1 MSLLL
6 DARKKSQQ
14 ARSAQGAD
22 GGHSGHELSLEE
34 HPDILSAKS
43 DPRPVAASSD
53 DIARKTGKNLF
64 NVKSPAASRTRMGG
78 INRNL
83 LLSLGGT
90 VLFLAAGAGYL
101 WYIDSA
107 GSSPPLRP
115 RAPSAAAPVAPAP
128 APIAAAPENKS
139 AAVTTAPVSADST
152 ARTRQANKSA
162 RRKTKTSPQA
172 TRGISIKPMQA
183 EPLDPLIGNAYLA
196 YRGGKLDEARQMY
209 LEVLGKDAS
218 NTDALLGLAAIAQ
231 LQGED
236 RLASQYYLRV
246 LTLDP
251 RNAVAH
257 AGMSALSTDENS
269 ESRLKNLLREQ
280 RDSAALHFALGNI
293 YAGQSRWGEAQ
304 SAYFNAYTLDSKN
317 AELAYN
323 LAVSLDHLG
332 QNKLAVQFYQRALQ
346 LDLAGGA
353 QPPGASMDHAQIS
366 QRVKELTR

>member
-22 GGHSGHELSLEE
+22 SGHSGQELSLEE
-34 HPDILSAKS
+34 YPNTGSEKSAS
-43 DPRPVAASSD
+43 QSFSESSD
-53 DIARKTGKNLF
+53 DIARNTGKNLF
-64 NVKSPAASRTRMGG
+64 QAKSTAASRTRMGG

-83 LLSLGGT
+83 LLALGGT
-90 VLFLAAGAGYL
+90 VLLLAAGAGYL

-107 GSSPPLRP
+107 GGNPPLRP

-128 APIAAAPENKS
+128 APIAAAPEHKLADGAKKAHLARGAQREKMKS
-139 AAVTTAPVSADST
+139 PP
-152 ARTRQANKSA
+152 KSNEF
-162 RRKTKTSPQA
+162 
-172 TRGISIKPMQA
+172 ISIKPEQS
-183 EPLDPLIGNAYLA
+183 ELLDSLIGNAYLA
-196 YRGGKLDEARQMY
+196 YRSGRLSEARQMY

-218 NTDALLGLAAIAQ
+218 STDALLGLGAIAQ
-231 LQGED
+231 QLGED
-236 RLASQYYLRV
+236 RFAAQYYMRV

-251 RNAVAH
+251 RNAVAN

-280 RDSAALHFALGNI
+280 RDSPALHFALGNV

-332 QNKLAVQFYQRALQ
+332 QNKLAVQLYQRALE
-346 LDLAGGA
+346 LDLAGGNRPHSA
-353 QPPGASMDHAQIS
+353 NLDHAQIS

>member
-34 HPDILSAKS
+34 HPNMGPAKS
-43 DPRPVAASSD
+43 DPQAYAESSD

-64 NVKSPAASRTRMGG
+64 QAKSPAASRTRMGG

-83 LLSLGGT
+83 LFALGGT
-90 VLFLAAGAGYL
+90 VFLLAAGAGYL

-107 GSSPPLRP
+107 GSNPPLRP
-115 RAPSAAAPVAPAP
+115 RAPTAAAPVTPAP
-128 APIAAAPENKS
+128 APITAAPEHKL
-139 AAVTTAPVSADST
+139 AAETSVPASADST
-152 ARTRQANKSA
+152 RRTRQANQSA
-162 RRKTKTSPQA
+162 RRKVQPSPQS
-172 TRGISIKPMQA
+172 TGRISIQPEQS
-183 EPLDPLIGNAYLA
+183 ELLDSLIGNAYLA
-196 YRGGKLDEARQMY
+196 YRSGKLNEARQMY
-209 LEVLGKDAS
+209 LEVLGKDAR
-218 NTDALLGLAAIAQ
+218 NTDALLGLGAIEQQ
-231 LQGED
+231 LGED
-236 RLASQYYLRV
+236 RFAAQYYMRV

-251 RNAVAH
+251 RNAVAN

-269 ESRLKNLLREQ
+269 ESRLKYLLREQ
-280 RDSAALHFALGNI
+280 RDSPALHYALGNI

-317 AELAYN
+317 AELTYN

-332 QNKLAVQFYQRALQ
+332 QNKLAVQLYQRAIE
-346 LDLAGGA
+346 LDLAGGNLPHSA
-353 QPPGASMDHAQIS
+353 NLDHAHIS
-366 QRVKELTR
+366 QRMKELTR